1 MMNQYGVRV
10 REQWTRHAPTRLAAL
25 EDPEGFFTDL
35 GAQIAAEVS
44 DLTNRLENS
53 PALTLE
59 TRPSSGQTY
68 LQEISRRMTA
78 HRIAEEVVMNQ
89 HLAWLGDP
97 SLPLD
102 QAREEW
108 EQTRPADESLVAWAE
123 RAQDSLYPM
132 YSTAEIENKAIEWA
146 VPTEFLTR
154 LLEAEIPG
162 AYMEANREVL
172 AEAATIRFL
181 REVH

>member
-1 MMNQYGVRV
+1 MNQYGMRL
-10 REQWTRHAPTRLAAL
+10 REQWARRAPARLAAL

-44 DLTNRLENS
+44 DLAGRLENS
-53 PALTLE
+53 PALMVE
-59 TRPSSGQTY
+59 MRRSSGQTY
-68 LQEISRRMTA
+68 LQDISRRMTA
-78 HRIAEEVVMNQ
+78 RKIAEEVVMNQ
-89 HLAWLGDP
+89 QLGWLGDP

-108 EQTRPADESLVAWAE
+108 EQTRSADENLIAWAE
-123 RAQDSLYPM
+123 RAQDSPYPM
-132 YSTAEIENKAIEWA
+132 FSTAELEDKASQWA
-146 VPTEFLTR
+146 VPVEFLNG
-154 LLEAEIPG
+154 LLAAEIPRQ
-162 AYMEANREVL
+162 YLEANRELL